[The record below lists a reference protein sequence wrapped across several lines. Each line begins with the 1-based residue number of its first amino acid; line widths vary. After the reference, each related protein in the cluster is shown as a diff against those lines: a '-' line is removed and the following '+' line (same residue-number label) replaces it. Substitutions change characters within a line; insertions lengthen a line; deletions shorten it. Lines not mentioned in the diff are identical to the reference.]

1 MTQAVRERE
10 DQALAHVG
18 GDVSGSVMA
27 LLPAQ
32 GPAFGALPRQRVP
45 PGSDTL
51 LPPAAVIGNDPFV
64 AELFAGLSSS
74 SDIRDVSR
82 EALLS
87 GCLATHLVTSL
98 GSGAAVPEATLR
110 WLFAIATSRHCD
122 GEAARSAGAAIL
134 TACETA
140 FAARGV
146 TCPPHVEAAITCA
159 RLYVTPHRRHG
170 HISPRNGAPVL
181 AWVPSATDF
190 VTALAALGVLGL
202 GASEEAGQQQHGG
215 DVDMADAM
223 EDDDLP
229 PGFTAP
235 SAPATR
241 QQPAGAEVAA
251 PAPMP
256 LNTPLILALLSPCLA
271 IRTASGMPDPDAGT
285 AAQLLLALARLSVDP
300 TACDVAREPIRH
312 AMSAIANALSPNDW
326 ATTLHAAAAQL
337 AALPPSAAATA
348 AALHCMPLTSSRCRR
363 LRAFAAQ
370 VTLQHM
376 PCCAV
381 KAVANHT
388 GSKAP
393 TTAEA
398 ASCCVA
404 VLQNAPLTPGVA
416 MPVLDYAGLCAAL
429 RLGNAAM
436 EALLAH
442 GGHAGGAGDSWAE
455 AADADDSPASAAAAL
470 PGILDAWRA
479 ALQQVAKKVRPS
491 ALNLA
496 AVSANGEA
504 ARLLARYGKRAGN
517 AQADGE
523 GNGHMSLGV
532 ASLGDDDDV

>member
-1 MTQAVRERE
+1 MREHE
-10 DQALAHVG
+10 DLALAHVG
-18 GDVSGSVMA
+18 GDLSGSVVAM
-27 LLPAQ
+27 LPSQ
-32 GPAFGALPRQRVP
+32 GPAFGPLPPKRVS

-51 LPPAAVIGNDPFV
+51 LPPAAVTGSDPFI
-64 AELFAGLSSS
+64 ADLFSGLSSP
-74 SDIRDVSR
+74 SDIRDVAR

-87 GCLATHLVTSL
+87 GCLATHVVMSL
-98 GSGAAVPEATLR
+98 SSGAAVQEATLR
-110 WLFAIATSRHCD
+110 WLFAIATSRHSD
-122 GEAARSAGAAIL
+122 GEAARSAGAVIL

-146 TCPPHVEAAITCA
+146 PCPPHVEAAITCA

-170 HISPRNGAPVL
+170 NTTHKNGAPVL
-181 AWVPSATDF
+181 TWAPSATDF
-190 VTALAALGVLGL
+190 LTALAAVGVLGL
-202 GASEEAGQQQHGG
+202 SASEEAGQQQHG

-223 EDDDLP
+223 DDDLP

-235 SAPATR
+235 PAPASR
-241 QQPAGAEVAA
+241 QQPAGAAVVA

-256 LNTPLILALLSPCLA
+256 LNVPLILALLAPCLA
-271 IRTASGMPDPDAGT
+271 IRAASGMADPDAGT

-312 AMSAIANALSPNDW
+312 AMAAITNALSPKDW
-326 ATTLHAAAAQL
+326 AAALQATAVQL
-337 AALPPSAAATA
+337 AQLPPSAAATA
-348 AALHCMPLTSSRCRR
+348 AALHCMPLASSRCRR
-363 LRAFAAQ
+363 LRAFAAL

-376 PCCAV
+376 PCCAA
-381 KAVANHT
+381 KSAPH
-388 GSKAP
+388 GDKAP

-398 ASCCVA
+398 AAGCVA
-404 VLQNAPLTPGVA
+404 VLQDAPLTPGVT
-416 MPVLDYAGLCAAL
+416 MPVVDYAGLCAAL

-436 EALLAH
+436 EALVAH
-442 GGHAGGAGDSWAE
+442 GGESGVGSGSDSGNWAE
-455 AADADDSPASAAAAL
+455 ATDADDSPASAAAAL

-504 ARLLARYGKRAGN
+504 ARLLARYGKRAAN

-523 GNGHMSLGV
+523 GGGKHSLGV